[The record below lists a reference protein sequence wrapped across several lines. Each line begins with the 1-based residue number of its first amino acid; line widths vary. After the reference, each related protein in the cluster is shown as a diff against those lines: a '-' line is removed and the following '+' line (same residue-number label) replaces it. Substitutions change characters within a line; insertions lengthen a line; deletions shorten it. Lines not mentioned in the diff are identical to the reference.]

1 MSATSFDRSEAM
13 SLPITALYAGLMGL
27 WLLGLAY
34 AVIRQRRRND
44 VSIGDGGVDA
54 LAQAVRAHGNAC
66 EYIPMALILL
76 GLAEGMG
83 ASGGVLHG
91 FGSLLVAGR
100 LLHGGYFLAGA
111 RVLKARV
118 VGMILTMVVIAG
130 LSVRLLVYGLA
141 GIG

>member
-1 MSATSFDRSEAM
+1 M
-13 SLPITALYAGLMGL
+13 SLPITALYAGLKGL
-27 WLLGLAY
+27 WLVGLGFV
-34 AVIRQRRRND
+34 VIRQRRRHD

-66 EYIPMALILL
+66 EYVPIALILL

-100 LLHGGYFLAGA
+100 LLHGGYFLTGA
-111 RVLKARV
+111 RVMKARV
-118 VGMILTMVVIAG
+118 LGMVLTFVVIAG

-141 GIG
+141 GMG